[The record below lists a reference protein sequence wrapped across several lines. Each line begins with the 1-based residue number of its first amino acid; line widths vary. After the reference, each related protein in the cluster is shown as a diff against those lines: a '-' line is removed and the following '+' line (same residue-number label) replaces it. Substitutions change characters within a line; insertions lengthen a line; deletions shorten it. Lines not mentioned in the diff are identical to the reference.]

1 MSSTSAAMQDYL
13 AEAYRLAYYQ
23 NGDPYIS
30 TSALAEVM
38 HVSAPA
44 VTRMVQRLK
53 EAGYLEHEPYRGV
66 FLTPAGEREALTNI
80 RRHRLVEVFLVNVM
94 QFGWHEVHDQAD
106 DLGVAVSD
114 AVVERMERMA
124 GFPRRCP
131 HGEPIPT
138 AEGRMPRVHD
148 APLSEAEPGSDL
160 VISRVSHPRHGQTGL
175 SRRTRPETGQALQ
188 ADLARA
194 LQRAASASVGRR
206 NPHDRSRTG
215 GRPARL
221 PPGRVRTEV
230 ILYIAVKLPNT
241 ESAVVAEAKIVR
253 YLLDRTHPVGRSKAA
268 FFLRFGFT
276 LEAWKVL
283 ANVLLQHAAEHEVV
297 KVESTEDG
305 DRYVI
310 EGSIQ
315 TPDGRNPFVRSIWF
329 VEQGQRVPKFVTAY
343 PVKKRS
349 T

>member
-1 MSSTSAAMQDYL
+1 MNTSAAMQDYL

-23 NGDPYIS
+23 NSDPYIS
-30 TSALAEVM
+30 TSSLADVM

-66 FLTPAGEREALTNI
+66 YLTPAGEREALSNI

-148 APLSEAEPGSDL
+148 APLNEAEPGSDL
-160 VISRVSHPRHGQTGL
+160 VISRVATHDMDKLAYLGELGL
-175 SRRTRPETGQALQ
+175 KP
-188 ADLARA
+188 
-194 LQRAASASVGRR
+194 GRR
-206 NPHDRSRTG
+206 
-215 GRPARL
+215 
-221 PPGRVRTEV
+221 
-230 ILYIAVKLPNT
+230 
-241 ESAVVAEAKIVR
+241 
-253 YLLDRTHPVGRSKAA
+253 
-268 FFLRFGFT
+268 FT
-276 LEAWKVL
+276 LISRAPFSGPLMLQLGGETRMIGHELAGVL
-283 ANVLLQHAAEHEVV
+283 RVCP
-297 KVESTEDG
+297 
-305 DRYVI
+305 
-310 EGSIQ
+310 
-315 TPDGRNPFVRSIWF
+315 PDEFDLR
-329 VEQGQRVPKFVTAY
+329 
-343 PVKKRS
+343 
-349 T
+349 